1 MIRTGVTL
9 NVTRRSAF
17 VRLPVRRNVTFP
29 IANVTLNT
37 NAGLSERSLNFFQ
50 IETLSVSTHGVR
62 LTTYGIRCTVCCI
75 RYVISIQ

>member
-1 MIRTGVTL
+1 MGVTL

-17 VRLPVRRNVTFP
+17 VTIPVGRNVTFP
-29 IANVTLNT
+29 IPNVTLST
-37 NAGLSERSLNFFQ
+37 DAGIERAFAELLPDRD
-50 IETLSVSTHGVR
+50 LSVSTHGVR